1 MVIYGKERG
10 FLMTVGASAEI
21 SALCPDGD
29 LSRLAEVFEQP
40 YGKQMHAVAQI
51 IVALNKGYN
60 NAQRFNGGEYCEPLT
75 ADMVLALDTATYQKL
90 TAEALRAFTESVKT
104 EVETAPAKKA
114 TAGE

>member
-75 ADMVLALDTATYQKL
+75 ADMVLSLDTETYMAL
-90 TAEALRAFTESVKT
+90 TAEAMKAFNASIKT
-104 EVETAPAKKA
+104 SVETAPTKKA
-114 TAGE
+114 QAGA